1 MMTEVDL
8 QHPSHSVPKH
18 TLPQSIGLHL
28 LPGLLGGAAY
38 YALAPLVRAG
48 GFPTLAALIL
58 AGILVLVPVELGL
71 LYAGSRRE
79 GSVSPL
85 GAVRYRQPLPLP
97 QYLLWVPVIF
107 LTSAVLMTLLTP
119 AADSLQALFQ
129 WIPESFRVGMGL
141 TGEYSRP
148 ALAATYLAGFLV
160 VVLIVPIVEEIYF
173 RGYLL
178 PRLPVGR
185 RWSPVVHSALFALY
199 HIWTP
204 WMVVTRTIGVLPLIY
219 VVRWK
224 KNFTLGILAHC
235 LLNSIDII
243 VGLVFILQ
251 LN

>member
-1 MMTEVDL
+1 MTEVDL
-8 QHPSHSVPKH
+8 QHPSHSVPQH

-38 YALAPLVRAG
+38 YALAPLVRAW
-48 GFPTLAALIL
+48 GFPTLMALVL
-58 AGILVLVPVELGL
+58 SGLLVLVPVELGL

-85 GAVRYRQPLPLP
+85 GAVRYRQPLPQL

-107 LTSAVLMTLLTP
+107 LSSAALMTVLAP
-119 AADSLQALFQ
+119 VSDGLQALFQ
-129 WIPESFRVGMGL
+129 WIPKSFRVGMGL

-148 ALAATYLAGFLV
+148 ALTATYLAGLLAV
-160 VVLIVPIVEEIYF
+160 VVIVPIVEEIYF

-178 PRLPVGR
+178 PRLPAGR
-185 RWSPVVHSALFALY
+185 RWSPVVHSLLFALY
-199 HIWTP
+199 HTWTP
-204 WMVVTRTIGVLPLIY
+204 WMVAARTIGVLPLIY

-224 KNFTLGILAHC
+224 RNLTVGILAHC

-243 VGLVFILQ
+243 FGLIFILQ
-251 LN
+251 MG

>member
-1 MMTEVDL
+1 MTEVDL
-8 QHPSHSVPKH
+8 QHPAHDVPRH
-18 TLPQSIGLHL
+18 TLPQSLFLHL
-28 LPGLLGGAAY
+28 LPGVLGGAAY
-38 YALAPLVRAG
+38 YALAPLVRAW

-58 AGILVLVPVELGL
+58 AGIFVLVPVELGL
-71 LYAGSRRE
+71 VCAGSRRE

-107 LTSAVLMTLLTP
+107 LSSAALMTLLTP
-119 AADSLQALFQ
+119 VGDALGALFQ
-129 WIPESFRVGMGL
+129 WMPETFRVGMGL

-148 ALAATYLAGFLV
+148 VLIATYLTGLLAV
-160 VVLIVPIVEEIYF
+160 VVIVPVVEEIYF

-178 PRLPVGR
+178 PRLPVSGR
-185 RWSPVVHSALFALY
+185 WAPLAHSGLFALY
-199 HIWTP
+199 HTWTP

-224 KNFTLGILAHC
+224 KNLTLGILAHC
-235 LLNSIDII
+235 LLNVIDII

-251 LN
+251 MA